1 MPKVIIYGSSSDR
14 KKIAS
19 LIESEGIS
27 IVSTEGST
35 YQQERNFLYGNSE
48 YGHAVAVI
56 CISGK
61 SYSIWCFKRGHYK
74 KKITRSDICKNNEN
88 LNYFQYVF

>member
-19 LIESEGIS
+19 FIENEDIS
-27 IVSTEGST
+27 IISTEGST
-35 YQQERNFLYGNSE
+35 YQQERNFVYGNSE

-56 CISGK
+56 CISDDNPIPFGVL
-61 SYSIWCFKRGHYK
+61 SADIIK
-74 KKITRSDICKNNEN
+74 KQLPIVLFGPFNHEVQQC
-88 LNYFQYVF
+88 L